1 MNCKPAIK
9 SVEMTHNCNRK
20 AKSAIAAIA
29 LLASA
34 LMLSNDQALARGE
47 SVLRGGHAENYGGR
61 ASYGSP
67 LGVGRGFSHLAVR
80 PEFDRRERVDDPYWS
95 SCNYYSYGG
104 ESSCSD

>member
-1 MNCKPAIK
+1 NRVFSVIARPRTNHTNQEEIRTMNCKPAIK

-67 LGVGRGFSHLAVR
+67 GVGRGFSHLAAR
-80 PEFDRRERVDDPYWS
+80 
-95 SCNYYSYGG
+95 
-104 ESSCSD
+104 